1 VTVRGATRRDVAL
14 VLAAASL
21 FGTVGTARVLGPP
34 ASAWSLGAVRLAAAA
49 LVLLVLA
56 LRTGGGLP
64 PVPAGDGSRQVRE
77 AGGLLAVRAGL
88 RLRGTW
94 VAGTGQ
100 AGFQVCF
107 LTAVATTGV
116 AVGTLV
122 AIGSAPLWTGL
133 VTRRVTRAW
142 WSATALALAG
152 LTLLVLV
159 GQDLRLAPVGV
170 LSALGAGLSYALYLA
185 GSERVVAAGVR
196 PAPAVAGAFLVAAG
210 LLAPALLLGDVS
222 WLASPGGLVLAGYL
236 ALGPT
241 VLAYLLLYAGM
252 GGLSPSTV
260 ATLGLAEPVV
270 ATALGVLVV
279 GEELRPAGVVGA
291 ALVLGALLVLAR
303 SAAPRRAGRPRAGG
317 PA

>member
-1 VTVRGATRRDVAL
+1 MTVRGATRRDVAL

-34 ASAWSLGAVRLAAAA
+34 ASAWSLGAVRLGAAA

-56 LRTGGGLP
+56 VRTGGGLP
-64 PVPAGDGSRQVRE
+64 PVPAGGGSRRVRE
-77 AGGLLAVRAGL
+77 ASGLFAVRAGL
-88 RLRGTW
+88 RLPGTW

-142 WSATALALAG
+142 WSATPLALAG

-159 GQDLRLAPVGV
+159 GQDLRLAPAGV

-210 LLAPALLLGDVS
+210 LLAPALLLGGVS

-270 ATALGVLVV
+270 ATALGILVV

>member
-1 VTVRGATRRDVAL
+1 

-34 ASAWSLGAVRLAAAA
+34 ASAWSLGAVRLGAAA

-56 LRTGGGLP
+56 VRTRGGLP
-64 PVPAGDGSRQVRE
+64 SVPVGGGSHQVRE
-77 AGGLLAVRAGL
+77 ASGLLAVRAGL

-122 AIGSAPLWTGL
+122 AIGSAPVWTGL

-185 GSERVVAAGVR
+185 GSERVVGAGVR

-210 LLAPALLLGDVS
+210 LLAPALVLGDLS

-291 ALVLGALLVLAR
+291 ALVLGGLLVLAR
-303 SAAPRRAGRPRAGG
+303 AAVPRQAGRPQAGG
-317 PA
+317 RA